1 MQQRLARGEA
11 AALGELYDRFASLV
25 HGLAHRVLGD
35 ETGADRIT
43 REVFGYIWENP
54 DAYDPKQGSMR
65 SWVARVTQRQAVD
78 RLRQAELGRGS
89 REELEQKVRTA
100 NAAARA
106 DYIVTSMPAPLRAAL
121 ELAYF
126 KRRDYRQ
133 AAADLQIS
141 EDEARRRLRLGLQL
155 LSTANVLPGKAPHRP
170 DTARPDMERPDDR
183 SRRRVPRRLPRRLPA
198 ARERFRVDT
207 RPPRARRRPRSAAR
221 AGPAAAGAT
230 RTRTGP
236 DATAGARAVV

>member
-25 HGLAHRVLGD
+25 HSLAHRVLGD
-35 ETGADRIT
+35 EEAADRIT

-65 SWVARVTQRQAVD
+65 SWVARLTHRQAVN
-78 RLRQAELGRGS
+78 RLRQTEAAALTAGAGS
-89 REELEQKVRTA
+89 REELERKVRNA
-100 NAAARA
+100 SAAARA

-126 KRRDYRQ
+126 QRRDYRQ
-133 AAADLQIS
+133 AAADLGVT

-155 LSTANVLPGKAPHRP
+155 LSTAN
-170 DTARPDMERPDDR
+170 
-183 SRRRVPRRLPRRLPA
+183 
-198 ARERFRVDT
+198 T
-207 RPPRARRRPRSAAR
+207 RPVEGSSPPGYGHAL
-221 AGPAAAGAT
+221 
-230 RTRTGP
+230 
-236 DATAGARAVV
+236 